1 VEDKWGD
8 SEKHLQESLTAIG
21 ETLRN
26 APNGWVMYYY
36 PGRGQ
41 AFGGFTL
48 LMNFTD
54 GENVTMASDVIDIE
68 HSYSSKYILKDG
80 PILSFDSYNLV
91 LHFFAEPG
99 INIGFG
105 VGMGL
110 GGDFEFNVMSYS
122 NDKIVLRGTKTD
134 NIIEMEPIPLGMSWD
149 NYQRDLS
156 KVVLESLSL
165 SYNLIVPDM
174 EFPVYVSFASSNY
187 NVLRFNTKID
197 NRLYTIT
204 KTFSYTNDGIRL
216 YDPYEIGDYK
226 VRELKWDGT
235 ISAFRCV
242 GEGVTDIVMNPSTPE
257 GFRNYSYYLGAWT
270 MYTMD
275 SEKKEYQFDVVISR
289 AAEDNTYRLSG
300 SKLIA
305 NFPLKYNTNR
315 GSIEWVATR
324 LADLGGGYVLWVLPG
339 DGKGAYTTDE
349 RIGIRGLVDEYADSD
364 RFTMIDNGY
373 GGVEGMF
380 LMVLN
385 SDATELLGTYTG
397 IVPDHYMNIRM
408 ERK

>member
-1 VEDKWGD
+1 VEEKWEN

-48 LMNFTD
+48 LMRFSD
-54 GENVTMASDVIDIE
+54 EENVTMASDVIDIE
-68 HSYSSKYILKDG
+68 RSYSSKYILKEG

-99 INIGFG
+99 INMGFG
-105 VGMGL
+105 IGTGL
-110 GGDFEFNVMSYS
+110 GGDFEFNVVSYS
-122 NDKIVLRGTKTD
+122 DEKIVLRGTKTD
-134 NIIEMEPIPLGMSWD
+134 NIIEMEPVPLNTSWD
-149 NYQRDLS
+149 IYQRNLS
-156 KVVLESLSL
+156 KIVSESLSL
-165 SYNLIVPDM
+165 GYKLIVPEV
-174 EFPVYVSFASSNY
+174 EFPVYVSFASSLY

-197 NRLYTIT
+197 DRLYTVT
-204 KTFSYTNDGIRL
+204 KAFSYTDDGIRL
-216 YDPYEIGDYK
+216 YDSYEIGGYK
-226 VRELKWDGT
+226 VRELKWDET
-235 ISAFRCV
+235 ISTFRCID
-242 GEGVTDIVMNPSTPE
+242 ENVTGIVMNPSTPE
-257 GFRNYSYYLGAWT
+257 GFRSYNYYLGAWT
-270 MYTMD
+270 MYTID

-300 SKLIA
+300 SKLTT

-324 LADLGGGYVLWVLPG
+324 LADLGGDYVLWVLPG
-339 DGKGAYTTDE
+339 NGRGAYTTDE
-349 RIGIRGLVDEYADSD
+349 RIGVRGLVDEYAGSD

-397 IVPDHYMNIRM
+397 TIPDHYMNIQM